1 MLYNENDIDFSKI
14 SHTEFE
20 NLCYEILPFFG
31 FSSLTWRQGGADNGR
46 DIEAKL
52 LFNSSFI
59 SDHYTKWFFECK
71 HYTNGVPPEEL
82 NSKIAWADAQ
92 RPDFFCMITS
102 SYITNGA
109 RVWLEAL
116 MPQKPYKIFVIE
128 GVELKR
134 KLVTVQNLI
143 PKYFSEDKY
152 LKLYDEIKRH
162 NSLYNISPSYEVIEI
177 IVENIPS
184 EKFDLNDIGF
194 LLKNFYG
201 NFRTV
206 LAEDSFTGKFNE
218 KLPLKLLLR
227 LKELSNQVDI
237 APFVKDIDFLGGHGF
252 IDKTELEEENKLTYQ
267 EYALHLNS
275 SDELNWD
282 LGIYIL
288 VIVDKKQA
296 FELFFSK
303 KANFETNAFFYDN
316 YNEEVLDQILH
327 KLYPVDFI
335 NEIKKYS
342 KGVL

>member
-1 MLYNENDIDFSKI
+1 MLYNQNDIDFSKI
-14 SHTEFE
+14 THTEFE

-92 RPDFFCMITS
+92 RPDFFCIITS

-109 RVWLEAL
+109 RVWLESL
-116 MPQKPYKIFVIE
+116 IPLKPYKIIVIE

-134 KLVTVQNLI
+134 KLVTVQSLI

-152 LKLYDEIKRH
+152 LKLYEEIKRH
-162 NSLYNISPSYEVIEI
+162 NIIYNISPSYEALEAI
-177 IVENIPS
+177 IENIPLD
-184 EKFDLNDIGF
+184 KFELNDLGF
-194 LLKNFYG
+194 LLKSFYG
-201 NFRTV
+201 NFQRMQ
-206 LAEDSFTGKFNE
+206 AEDSFTGVFNE
-218 KLPLKLLLR
+218 KMPFKLLPR

-237 APFVKDIDFLGGHGF
+237 APFVKDISILGGSGF
-252 IDKTELEEENKLTYQ
+252 IDETESEEKNELTYQ
-267 EYALHLNS
+267 EHILHLNYK
-275 SDELNWD
+275 DEPNWD

-288 VIVDKKQA
+288 VVVNKSEA
-296 FELFFSK
+296 FELFFSE
-303 KANFETNAFFYDN
+303 KAKFETNAFYYDIF
-316 YNEEVLDQILH
+316 NEEVLKQILS
-327 KLYPVDFI
+327 KFYPADFI
-335 NEIKKYS
+335 DNIKKYS
-342 KGVL
+342 SGVL